1 MYTCTLS
8 TTGQRC
14 IQAGASRHCR
24 LCLGLP
30 LSSSIM
36 SFHQSSQ
43 TLSSSIASGRQYL
56 HNLFTSLLSGFKSS
70 HSDFQSIYM
79 QYLFFKKYVYV
90 CVRVYVFVCVHL
102 FVSLCTTRMLKDTRR
117 GCWIFWN
124 WSYRQTQAS
133 LYGYWDWSQV
143 KHNHSVLLAVRVPLQ
158 AR

>member
-1 MYTCTLS
+1 MYACTLN

-24 LCLGLP
+24 LCLGLS

-56 HNLFTSLLSGFKSS
+56 HNLFSSLLSGFKSS

-79 QYLFFKKYVYV
+79 QYLFLKNTYM
-90 CVRVYVFVCVHL
+90 CVWECMCLFVCTCL
-102 FVSLCTTRMLKDTRR
+102 FLCVPHACSRTLEEGAGYSETEVTGKHKPPYMAIGTDPKSSITTV
-117 GCWIFWN
+117 F
-124 WSYRQTQAS
+124 S
-133 LYGYWDWSQV
+133 
-143 KHNHSVLLAVRVPLQ
+143 
-158 AR
+158 